1 MPGRKRREKNMAE
14 IQNISIEL
22 VKVHP
27 NNVRKTYNDIE
38 ELAESIKAKG
48 ILQNLTVVP
57 DPQEPGKYLTVIGNR
72 RLTAARMAGLETVPC
87 IVSDMDEKEQT
98 SVMLLENIQRSD
110 LTVYEQA
117 QGFQMMLDLGE
128 TEDTIAEK
136 TGFSKKTVRH
146 RLNIAKLDSKTLME
160 KERQDGYQ
168 LSLTDLYEL
177 EKIKDVKTRDK
188 ILKDS
193 TDSRDLAR
201 RAINAQKEQKRQ
213 ENMKLYVAM
222 MKKLGLKKAPK
233 EADSEFYTD
242 KWELMKDY
250 SLDKEPPKTMKF
262 EDNGEPMFYLER
274 YGTLYVLRKKKKE
287 KKALTPAQ
295 EAERQNK
302 RNKKQIKAILKEAA
316 NTRKAFIEGILS
328 GRIKKVTNEE
338 KVVAELFEQMMSWE
352 TFTGHNTLK
361 EFFYGDKCYNAQ
373 KEDVEAAEKKMEG
386 LSVLHK
392 LLCMVSAM
400 VADADLVDWNY
411 TYSTGKGEKT
421 KAFYKVLELY
431 GFQYPNDEEKGVVE
445 GTSDLYVK
453 KEGAK

>member
-1 MPGRKRREKNMAE
+1 MAE

-87 IVSDMDEKEQT
+87 IVSDMNEKEQT

-177 EKIKDVKTRDK
+177 EKIKDVKIRDK

-242 KWELMKDY
+242 KWERMKDY

-274 YGTLYVLRKKKKE
+274 YGTLYVIRKK

-361 EFFYGDKCYNAQ
+361 EFFLGDKCYNAQ

-400 VADADLVDWNY
+400 VADADLVDRNY